1 MYKIKQY
8 HEKVDFEFLKEMGI
22 KVVMYQPW
30 QIGLFHEEM
39 EGKFIWYPKAGT
51 LMYSNMD
58 KNINYKL
65 EGFFC
70 AGGGYPENY
79 TKNAT
84 ELVYNVITNFN
95 K

>member
-1 MYKIKQY
+1 MKQY
-8 HEKVDFEFLKEMGI
+8 HENVDFEFLKEMGI

-30 QIGLFHEEM
+30 QIGLFHEEL

-51 LMYSNMD
+51 LMYSDMD

-65 EGFFC
+65 EGNYC

-79 TKNAT
+79 TPNAT
-84 ELVYNVITNFN
+84 ELVYEQIT
-95 K
+95 KKAYGER